1 MNDEVVGQLWKLI
14 IPGYRNVR
22 GTASYERYW
31 LIRKLVTE
39 RAAAAC
45 AILCEQDRWRNPT
58 LPLRPCDDR
67 DLHLVSA
74 LNRYGIDPESW
85 ALAEGV
91 TEYPFDGEQS

>member
-31 LIRKLVTE
+31 LIRKLVFE
-39 RAAAAC
+39 RAMRDC
-45 AILCEQDRWRNPT
+45 ADT
-58 LPLRPCDDR
+58 CDAPSVNGDVLIDTCGDR
-67 DLHLVSA
+67 DLHLVKSLA
-74 LNRYGIDPESW
+74 HYGIDPASW

-91 TEYPFDGEQS
+91 TGHPLDGEQS